1 MARPPK
7 RNYNSRAGQPKRRDP
22 FAPQRSGQSGL
33 GSAYN
38 STTDPRGP
46 NAYVPVPP
54 DPTQGRRTRRSAK
67 PKGYPVT
74 PPGAPLPIKARLA
87 SVPIP
92 DRIGD
97 QQRRRWQQEMQIR
110 EGGMG
115 RDGGP
120 SVDDTPARFPYD
132 RAKPHYP
139 ADMNGRYDDNPR
151 DRKRRGR
158 RYYRTD

>member
-67 PKGYPVT
+67 PKGYAVT

-97 QQRRRWQQEMQIR
+97 NWRRNST
-110 EGGMG
+110 G
-115 RDGGP
+115 
-120 SVDDTPARFPYD
+120 RFPQSSM
-132 RAKPHYP
+132 PVP
-139 ADMNGRYDDNPR
+139 NSGGRYDDTDR
-151 DRKRRGR
+151 DALRSRDMLAQRNDNLRGR
-158 RYYRTD
+158 RRKGNRYYRTD